1 MKKLSIL
8 FLSLMVL
15 SASSLFAD
23 DWVVPPSALPANA
36 TSFIQRV
43 FPGVQIW
50 KVERDGRKFD
60 VKLSNGVSI
69 DFLGNGDW
77 ENIDSEYAPI
87 PDAAFPPAVVQAVKN
102 AYPQAAIIDAEKEWG
117 NYKIKL
123 NNMMEIMVTG
133 NGQIMGQKFDD

>member
-8 FLSLMVL
+8 LTSLIIL
-15 SASSLFAD
+15 SASNLFAD
-23 DWVVPPSALPANA
+23 DWVVPPSSLPQKA

-43 FPGVQIW
+43 FPNTQIW

-60 VKLSNGVSI
+60 VKLSNGTSI
-69 DFLGNGDW
+69 DFLSNGDW
-77 ENIDSEYAPI
+77 DNIDSEYSPI
-87 PDAAFPPAVVQAVKN
+87 PDAAFPQAVIKAIRN

-117 NYKIKL
+117 NYKLKL

>member
-15 SASSLFAD
+15 SVSSLFAD
-23 DWVVPPSALPANA
+23 DWVVPVSQLPANA
-36 TSFIQRV
+36 RSFIQRV
-43 FPGVQIW
+43 FPDAQIF

-69 DFLGNGDW
+69 DFLSNGEW
-77 ENIDSEYAPI
+77 ENIDSEYTPI
-87 PDAAFPPAVVQAVKN
+87 PESAFPPAVIKALK
-102 AYPQAAIIDAEKEWG
+102 ASYPQAAIIDAEKEWG

-123 NNMMEIMVTG
+123 NNMMEVMVSG